1 MAIRR
6 WLAILCLFSLGCAG
20 GEQPRVNVTGRVIYR
35 GYGVRGG
42 VIAFTPDKE
51 HGSQGIDTK
60 ANLAADG
67 SFRLPEGGLPP
78 GWYRITVASLDVW
91 LPSRYRDPELG
102 NLIREVTPGKD
113 NRFDIV
119 LED

>member
-1 MAIRR
+1 MFARR
-6 WLAILCLFSLGCAG
+6 LLSIMCLCLLGCAG
-20 GEQPRVNVTGRVIYR
+20 GEQPRVAVAGRVTYR

-51 HGSQGIDTK
+51 RGSQGLDGK
-60 ANLAADG
+60 ANLTSDG
-67 SFRLPEGGLPP
+67 SFTMPDGGLPP
-78 GWYRITVASLDVW
+78 GWYRITIASLEVG
-91 LPSRYRDPELG
+91 LPARYRDPELG
-102 NLIREVTPGKD
+102 NLAREVTAGNA